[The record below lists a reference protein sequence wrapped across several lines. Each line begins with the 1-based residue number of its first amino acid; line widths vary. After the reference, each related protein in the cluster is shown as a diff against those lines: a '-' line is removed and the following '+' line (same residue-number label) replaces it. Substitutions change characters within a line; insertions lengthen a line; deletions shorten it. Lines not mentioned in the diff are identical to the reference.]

1 MADEVKQ
8 LRTEIHELKAEK
20 NKYKSELDKMRLAQ
34 EVRNNSYWY
43 NKWRI

>member
-8 LRTEIHELKAEK
+8 LRAEIHELIGEK

-34 EVRNNSYWY
+34 EVRN
-43 NKWRI
+43 I

>member
-8 LRTEIHELKAEK
+8 LRAEIHELTAEK

-34 EVRNNSYWY
+34 EVRKYSYWY
-43 NKWRI
+43 NKCRI

>member
-1 MADEVKQ
+1 MEEEVKQ
-8 LRTEIHELKAEK
+8 LRAENHELTAEK

>member
-8 LRTEIHELKAEK
+8 LRAEIHELKAEK

-43 NKWRI
+43 NKLRI